1 MPVNREW
8 VMRHVHSL
16 ISEKETDVSAPVRER
31 IQRIYHPDMPHDLTL
46 ENYHKI
52 MKSSRP
58 ITDVLM
64 DRAS

>member
-31 IQRIYHPDMPHDLTL
+31 IQRIYHPDMPHGLNLRT
-46 ENYHKI
+46 
-52 MKSSRP
+52 
-58 ITDVLM
+58 
-64 DRAS
+64 